1 MRTVI
6 GLTGGIGSGKT
17 TVANMFA
24 QYGVTLVDADVL
36 SREVVEPHS
45 AGWQAIVQRWGKGVL
60 RPDQHLDRAAIRANI
75 FAHPDEKQWLENT
88 LHPLI
93 RQAAKTALN
102 ASQSP
107 YALWIVPLMIEAK
120 WNDLCDRL
128 LVVDVPES
136 VQISRTCIR
145 DNNTPE
151 QIERIVNS
159 QMSRTERNQHADDI
173 LVNDGNLGTLQ
184 DAVATLHQHYL
195 ILASQRAETQS

>member
-17 TVANMFA
+17 TVANLFA

-36 SREVVEPHS
+36 SRKVVEPNTI
-45 AGWQAIVQRWGKGVL
+45 GWHAIVQRWGQRVL
-60 RPDQHLDRAAIRANI
+60 LSDQNLNRQAIRANI
-75 FAHPDEKQWLENT
+75 FSHPEEKIWLENT

-93 RQAAKTALN
+93 RDAARQALA
-102 ASQSP
+102 ASKSP

-128 LVVDVPES
+128 LVIDVPES
-136 VQISRTCIR
+136 LQITRTCAR
-145 DNNTPE
+145 DNNTPA
-151 QIERIVNS
+151 QIERILES
-159 QMSRTERNQHADDI
+159 QASRTERNQQADDI
-173 LVNDGNLGTLQ
+173 LLNDGNISSLKV
-184 DAVATLHQHYL
+184 AVAQLHQNYL